1 MITDTYRDE
10 ILSRVTSDANRKN
23 YYDPA
28 QFQIEISDGAIRYGG
43 DFWENENAT
52 LYFNMKVDFVT
63 QDRDTQ
69 QTESMTNYQTVLMR
83 WEDGMWKVD
92 NSDFITQDEYNGNT
106 FADFVI

>member
-1 MITDTYRDE
+1 
-10 ILSRVTSDANRKN
+10 
-23 YYDPA
+23 
-28 QFQIEISDGAIRYGG
+28 
-43 DFWENENAT
+43 
-52 LYFNMKVDFVT
+52 MKVDFVT